1 MVIAGS
7 EDSATSGK
15 QVVEDAIETAV
26 GSVGFAAA
34 GSSDVEVA
42 TPIGLGSDL
51 EIGQVFVELVPEVAV
66 SGSTRISA
74 EVEESEALF
83 ILVSRWKSG
92 RKVTQS
98 R

>member
-42 TPIGLGSDL
+42 APIGLGSDL
-51 EIGQVFVELVPEVAV
+51 EIG
-66 SGSTRISA
+66 
-74 EVEESEALF
+74 
-83 ILVSRWKSG
+83 
-92 RKVTQS
+92 
-98 R
+98 